1 MSFWQRHLL
10 TNCGQMGDGQRPERC
25 SYPFS
30 PRPLD
35 GEDRRWG
42 RASGTRVARRPG
54 GTGQPAAATHSSQP
68 PKDASSVHRRVP
80 GPHSSAFILFPV
92 LRNRPQ
98 FLTRCPNA
106 QSLLLASRLSATW
119 PPHRDVPPS
128 AATPGASAASLSTT
142 MPLSP
147 SVSTR
152 HDPGLRP
159 RLFHM
164 PLRPGQGWTPPKTG
178 GSHPLSQDSEL
189 RAGLGRQE
197 HAAIRRGAPRLPAAA
212 ASVSIF
218 AS

>member
-30 PRPLD
+30 PRLLD

-42 RASGTRVARRPG
+42 RASGTRVARHPG

-106 QSLLLASRLSATW
+106 QSLLLASRLSATC
-119 PPHRDVPPS
+119 PPPPGCAPQCS
-128 AATPGASAASLSTT
+128 HPGRLSGLPFHNHAPLSIRLHTARPGAETQALPRAPSPWPGMDAPQDRWFTSAL
-142 MPLSP
+142 
-147 SVSTR
+147 
-152 HDPGLRP
+152 PGL
-159 RLFHM
+159 
-164 PLRPGQGWTPPKTG
+164 
-178 GSHPLSQDSEL
+178 
-189 RAGLGRQE
+189 
-197 HAAIRRGAPRLPAAA
+197 
-212 ASVSIF
+212 
-218 AS
+218 